1 MDLCPPIWERQK
13 GERTKAFYLFTLYR
27 DMGPL
32 RSLDKVSHELTE
44 SEPNSIGLQQL
55 KKYSTRCEWV
65 KRAEG
70 YDIYLEEIQRKQRE
84 KDILEMNERHAKEY
98 KEQQEKAKEMIEK
111 AEDGYKL
118 NIATLSYDRSVKGE
132 RLSVGVA
139 TERKETEHSGSIDSN
154 QTHKILFKDKIQSE
168 ILEEEGYDGDE
179 NG

>member
-32 RSLDKVSHELTE
+32 RSLDKLSQELTE

-55 KKYSTRCEWV
+55 KNYSTRCEWV

-84 KDILEMNERHAKEY
+84 ADILEMNERHAKEY
-98 KEQQEKAKEMIEK
+98 KEQQEQVKASMNGET
-111 AEDGYKL
+111 DPYKI
-118 NIATLSYDRSVKGE
+118 NIATLAYDRAAKGE
-132 RLSVGVA
+132 RLSIGVA

-154 QTHKILFKDKIQSE
+154 QTHKVLFKDKLQAD
-168 ILEEEGYDGDE
+168 ILEDEGYGGSE
-179 NG
+179 T